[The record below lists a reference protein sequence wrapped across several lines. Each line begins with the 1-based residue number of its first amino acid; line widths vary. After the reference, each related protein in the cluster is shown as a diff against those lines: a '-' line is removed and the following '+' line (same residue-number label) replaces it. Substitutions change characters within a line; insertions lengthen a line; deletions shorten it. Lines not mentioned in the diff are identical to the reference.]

1 MEERKREMNGFA
13 EHGLDEGAFGEK
25 GSNIVKAFDAF
36 RKCFTTVRSFGNV
49 SEQLDLYAILSLS
62 IAT

>member
-1 MEERKREMNGFA
+1 LEERQREMNGFA

-36 RKCFTTVRSFGNV
+36 RKCSN
-49 SEQLDLYAILSLS
+49 SNYSLRFS
-62 IAT
+62 PGELETISHLLLRIT